1 MDEPKKRKPFN
12 GKGLTSFVVF
22 LSFVVMTVTG
32 IVLYVT
38 PMGRIAHWTHW
49 TVLGL
54 DKEEWAAAHIT
65 SSLLFMVAS
74 IIHLYYNWTI
84 FWCYFKMRF
93 EKGFNLKREFAAAV
107 VLCAVFTAGGIWEFW
122 PIGYV
127 VSWNEDIKDYWER
140 VSTHPPV
147 PHAEEWTII
156 ELAERTDTSIDV
168 IIARFEAEGYDVESA
183 NETLLSIAS
192 RHGVSP
198 NALFA
203 LLDATRGGGGR
214 GGGRA
219 ERYRSGAG
227 LGRKTLAEYCQ
238 ECGVSVDDVLEK
250 LEDAGVDAEA
260 NHRIKAIADSA
271 GITPGELAALIER

>member
-1 MDEPKKRKPFN
+1 MPEGPKKRKPFN

-32 IVLYVT
+32 VVLYVT

-54 DKEEWAAAHIT
+54 DKEEWAAVHIT
-65 SSLLFMVAS
+65 SSLLFMVAA

-93 EKGFNLKREFAAAV
+93 EKGFNLKREFAVAV

-127 VSWNEDIKDYWER
+127 VTWNEDIKDYWER
-140 VSTHPPV
+140 VSAHPPV
-147 PHAEEWTII
+147 PHAEDWTII

-168 IIARFEAEGYDVESA
+168 IIARFEAEGYVVKSA
-183 NETLLSIAS
+183 NETLAEISS
-192 RHGVSP
+192 ENGVSP

-203 LLDATRGGGGR
+203 LLDATRGGGGQ
-214 GGGRA
+214 GDG
-219 ERYRSGAG
+219 YRSGAG
-227 LGRKTLAEYCQ
+227 LGRRTLAEYCR
-238 ECGVSVDDVLEK
+238 ERDVSVEDVLKK
-250 LEDAGVDAEA
+250 LMDAGIPA
-260 NHRIKAIADSA
+260 KADQKMKTIADSA
-271 GITPGELAALIER
+271 GITPGELAAIIER